1 MYTREDPPFNKTIA
15 CGCHTK
21 KSAYTEFDAL
31 CEYDGNVIFSFFVQ
45 MKMSNYFGTSLCHIF
60 DHLYSIFM

>member
-31 CEYDGNVIFSFFVQ
+31 CEYDGNIIFFFFWP
-45 MKMSNYFGTSLCHIF
+45 NENE
-60 DHLYSIFM
+60 